1 MNRIYTKVSLYVL
14 AALTSVSF
22 AACSQEDLDNT
33 SNGEVE
39 MRTVTIT
46 ASETP
51 VSRASY
57 EDNNNNLSVKWKEG
71 DVIYV
76 GQAVTA
82 DGSDITFD
90 KDGTGFY
97 EFKINAETISDDG
110 KSVTFTGE
118 LPANLTGT
126 IIAVYGKANGIKVA
140 KNTNNISFPGFI
152 TQNWNNNKDI
162 SDISIITQNNLA
174 EYDFMYAK
182 LDNYNGD
189 TNISF
194 SFKHLGA
201 VLKLNLKGL
210 PANQEIPASGKN
222 VYITAESGTPFV
234 SYLNITNKGEV
245 RYGST
250 KTNNIYFNNM
260 NATSTDGQGELVL
273 YRTIVPT
280 QGLSG
285 NVTVKVYTAFS
296 GTNNPSETYSATI
309 PCSELEAGKFY
320 YADVNLSKIT
330 E

>member
-46 ASETP
+46 ASEAP
-51 VSRASY
+51 VSRTSY
-57 EDNNNNLSVKWKEG
+57 EDNDNNLSVKWKKG

-82 DGSDITFD
+82 GESDITFD
-90 KDGTGFY
+90 KAGTGFY
-97 EFKINAETISDDG
+97 AFTAETVNADG
-110 KSVTFTGE
+110 KSATFTGE

-126 IIAVYGKANGIKVA
+126 IIAVYGKANSIKVA
-140 KNTNNISFPGFI
+140 KKTNNISFPGFI

-245 RYGST
+245 SYGST

-260 NATSTDGQGELVL
+260 NATSTDGQGGLVL

-296 GTNNPSETYSATI
+296 SKDNPTETYSATI

-320 YADVNLSKIT
+320 YADVNLSKVT

>member
-46 ASETP
+46 ASEAP
-51 VSRASY
+51 VSRTSY
-57 EDNNNNLSVKWKEG
+57 TDENNSLSVKWKEG

-82 DGSDITFD
+82 DESDITFD
-90 KDGTGFY
+90 KADTGFY
-97 EFKINAETISDDG
+97 EFTAATVSDDG
-110 KSVTFTGE
+110 KSATFTGE

-126 IIAVYGKANGIKVA
+126 IIAVYGKANSIKVA

-210 PANQEIPASGKN
+210 PANHNIPASGKN

-234 SYLNITNKGEV
+234 SYLNITNKGV
-245 RYGST
+245 VSYGGT

-260 NATSTDGQGELVL
+260 NATSTDKNGELVL

-280 QGLSG
+280 QNLTG

-296 GTNNPSETYSATI
+296 SKDNPTETYSATI

-320 YADVNLSKIT
+320 YADVNLSKVT
-330 E
+330 Q

>member
-46 ASETP
+46 ASEAP
-51 VSRASY
+51 VSRTSY
-57 EDNNNNLSVKWKEG
+57 TDESNKLSVKWKEG

-82 DGSDITFD
+82 GDSDILFSN
-90 KDGTGFY
+90 DGTGFY
-97 EFKINAETISDDG
+97 EFTAETVSDDG
-110 KSVTFTGE
+110 KSATFTGE

-126 IIAVYGKANGIKVA
+126 ILAVYGKSNSIKVA
-140 KNTNNISFPGFI
+140 KNTNNISFPGFDV
-152 TQNWNNNKDI
+152 QNWNNNDKIYDI
-162 SDISIITQNNLA
+162 NTITQNNLS

-182 LDNYNGD
+182 LDNYNGN

-210 PANQEIPASGKN
+210 PANHTIPASGKN
-222 VYITAESGTPFV
+222 VSITAESGTPFRRYIFV
-234 SYLNITNKGEV
+234 SSKGSIS
-245 RYGST
+245 YGST
-250 KTNNIYFNNM
+250 KTNNIYFNNIKS
-260 NATSTDGQGELVL
+260 TSTDNNGELVL
-273 YRTIVPT
+273 YRTIIPT
-280 QGLSG
+280 EELTG
-285 NVTVKVYTAFS
+285 NVTVEVYTAFS
-296 GTNNPSETYSATI
+296 ETNKPSETYSATI

-320 YADVNLSKIT
+320 YADVNLSKVT